1 MNKNPFVLKA
11 LKILGLEEM
20 LKLAEILNSKA
31 QPMKKAAGE
40 DLIVWNEPEAQPTP
54 KKKEHQHSEA
64 KILSFKAPKPTDEEL
79 EAKAEQDKIKENPI
93 HLVTAEMMMWQKELT
108 KDSEVSL
115 QKRDAMN
122 GYKKST
128 EMYVVKTTE
137 VDGKEKIRIASTR
150 GVLVDK
156 KQA

>member
-31 QPMKKAAGE
+31 IQMKRAAGE
-40 DLIVWNEPEAQPTP
+40 DLVVWSDPEVPAVP
-54 KKKEHQHSEA
+54 KKKEPQPEG
-64 KILSFKAPKPTDEEL
+64 KILNFKSPKPTEAEV
-79 EAKAEQDKIKENPI
+79 EAKAEEDKLKANPI
-93 HLVTAEMMMWQKELT
+93 HLVTADMMMWQKELT

-115 QKRDAMN
+115 QKQEAMN
-122 GYKKST
+122 GYKKSA

-137 VDGKEKIRIASTR
+137 LNGKEKIRIASTR

>member
-31 QPMKKAAGE
+31 VPMKKAAGE
-40 DLIVWNEPEAQPTP
+40 DLVVWSEPESQLPP
-54 KKKEHQHSEA
+54 KKKEPQPEG
-64 KILSFKAPKPTDEEL
+64 KILNFKPPKPTEAEI
-79 EAKAEQDKIKENPI
+79 EAKAEQDKLKENPI

-115 QKRDAMN
+115 QKQVAMN
-122 GYKKST
+122 GYKKSSD
-128 EMYVVKTTE
+128 MYVVKTTE
-137 VDGKEKIRIASTR
+137 LNGKEKIRIASTR

>member
-31 QPMKKAAGE
+31 IPMKRAAGE
-40 DLIVWNEPEAQPTP
+40 DLVVWSDPEVPAVP
-54 KKKEHQHSEA
+54 KKKESQTEG
-64 KILSFKAPKPTDEEL
+64 KILNFKSPKPTEAEV
-79 EAKAEQDKIKENPI
+79 EAKAVEDKLKANPI
-93 HLVTAEMMMWQKELT
+93 HLVTADMMMWQKELT

-115 QKRDAMN
+115 QKQEAMN
-122 GYKKST
+122 GYKKSA

-137 VDGKEKIRIASTR
+137 LNGKEKIRIASTR

>member
-31 QPMKKAAGE
+31 VPMKKAAGE
-40 DLIVWNEPEAQPTP
+40 DLVVWSEPEAGAPP
-54 KKKEHQHSEA
+54 KKKEPQPEG
-64 KILSFKAPKPTDEEL
+64 KILSFKAPKPT
-79 EAKAEQDKIKENPI
+79 EAEIEAQAEKDHLKANPI
-93 HLVTAEMMMWQKELT
+93 HLVTAEMMIWQKELT
-108 KDSEVSL
+108 KDSEVAL
-115 QKRDAMN
+115 QKKEAIN
-122 GYKKST
+122 GYKKSA

-137 VDGKEKIRIASTR
+137 LNGKEKIRIAATR

>member
-1 MNKNPFVLKA
+1 MSKNPFVLKA

-31 QPMKKAAGE
+31 IPMKRAAGE
-40 DLIVWNEPEAQPTP
+40 DLVVWSEPEGQTAS
-54 KKKEHQHSEA
+54 KKKEPRPEG
-64 KILSFKAPKPTDEEL
+64 KILTFKSPKPT
-79 EAKAEQDKIKENPI
+79 EAEIEAQAEGDKLKANPI
-93 HLVTAEMMMWQKELT
+93 HLVTADMMMWQKELT

-115 QKRDAMN
+115 QKQEALN
-122 GYKKST
+122 GYKKSA

-137 VDGKEKIRIASTR
+137 LNGKEKIRIASTR